1 MGIAL
6 PRPKNYISLHN
17 QGVNRQFAVYGGLGV
32 ALAVLSLGTVGWAV
46 SVADAGA
53 VAAPSAVV
61 EQAAQAPPV
70 ATPIPAD
77 DAIRGSATDIASN
90 LKLESDA
97 SVPQANQIKICDT
110 EVKGWV
116 RSEAIRLSDSGVGLT
131 VQVAAW
137 RAGAA
142 AGAFDDLEKNA
153 GNCAEVSKSDN
164 ADEFRAG
171 ISSGDGRWA
180 SGVRRIGDVLIATS
194 ASSAGS
200 DPSEWVTRVL
210 TEGQK
215 VMKARL
221 ARICVDPTS
230 ERTNDHVE
238 RDPYSGKYTGFK
250 VASPRKLED
259 YPVLSKT
266 QIAAIKDKQ
275 PKSTWS
281 GPTPVTVPELAP
293 IKVLPGSPPAPDGAD
308 PATAARATA
317 PLLPDVK
324 KFAPPKDPEPST
336 DGDALKEPTAPDIG
350 DGVSIAMIPAIDN
363 SGPGCG
369 WDFAGTINPVTT
381 EAELAAGAR
390 EAVITALVKDTQAQG
405 QRMVNMLNW
414 PNQHQAWVAK
424 ASIAKSWDDYR
435 TELDLAKDRL
445 SKAKQ
450 KYQDSVD
457 EWRQG
462 TLLPEPTT
470 SQPSESPVPDP
481 SQVTPGGTQ

>member
-1 MGIAL
+1 
-6 PRPKNYISLHN
+6 
-17 QGVNRQFAVYGGLGV
+17 VNRQVAVYSALGA

-46 SVADAGA
+46 SVTDSGA
-53 VAAPSAVV
+53 AAAPSAVA
-61 EQAAQAPPV
+61 EQAAEVLPV

-77 DAIRGSATDIASN
+77 DAIRGSATDIAAN
-90 LKLESDA
+90 LKLESDP

-110 EVKGWV
+110 EVKGWA
-116 RSEAIRLSDSGVGLT
+116 RSESIRLNDSGVGLT

-142 AGAFDDLEKNA
+142 ASAFDDLEKNA
-153 GNCAEVSKSDN
+153 DSCAQVSKSES

-171 ISSGDGRWA
+171 ISSGDGQWA

-200 DPSEWVTRVL
+200 DPAQWVDRVL
-210 TEGQK
+210 AEGQK
-215 VMKARL
+215 VMKTRL
-221 ARICVDPTS
+221 AGVCIDPTS
-230 ERTNDHVE
+230 ARANDHVE
-238 RDPYSGKYTGFK
+238 RDPYSGKYSGFK

-259 YPVLSKT
+259 QPILSKV
-266 QIAAIKDKQ
+266 QIASIKDKQ

-281 GPTPVTVPELAP
+281 GPPLVADPTLAP
-293 IKVLPGSPPAPDGAD
+293 IKVEPGSPPAPEGAD
-308 PATAARATA
+308 PSTAVRTTA
-317 PLLPDVK
+317 PMLADVK
-324 KFAPPKDPEPST
+324 KFVPPKDPEPSSEN
-336 DGDALKEPTAPDIG
+336 DALKEPATPDIG
-350 DGVSIAMIPAIDN
+350 DGVSVAMIPAVDN

-390 EAVITALVKDTQAQG
+390 QAVIAALVKDTQAQG
-405 QRMVNMLNW
+405 QRMVAAINW
-414 PNQHQAWVAK
+414 PAQHQAWVAK

-435 TELDLAKDRL
+435 AELQLAKDRL

-462 TLLPEPTT
+462 TLLPEPTA
-470 SQPSESPVPDP
+470 SPDP
-481 SQVTPGGTQ
+481 SGSSATPTPDQQQGAQGGTQ